1 MQDFDI
7 FPGNS
12 EISRNLVL
20 SLNKW
25 TIIFSAYFDEFHK
38 SLYHS
43 SMVTLYDIPSW
54 KIFK

>member
-1 MQDFDI
+1 MQDFEI
-7 FPGNS
+7 FSGKR
-12 EISRNLVL
+12 INLVL

-43 SMVTLYDIPSW
+43 SMVTLHDIPSW

>member
-38 SLYHS
+38 SLYPS
-43 SMVTLYDIPSW
+43 SMVTLYDIPS
-54 KIFK
+54 